1 MGKHTCSKG
10 KNKRTITQISDKEY
24 LVEGEA
30 DWIRFGCQFDS
41 LFITSANI
49 DNGPFLLVGDSFL
62 GKGKITR
69 IQNLS
74 ETKDRIFII
83 KVTIEPIGD

>member
-1 MGKHTCSKG
+1 MSKHTCSKG

-30 DWIRFGCQFDS
+30 DWIRFGCQFDLS
-41 LFITSANI
+41 FITSANI
-49 DNGPFLLVGDSFL
+49 QNGPFLLIGDTFL
-62 GKGKITR
+62 GKGRIVQ

-74 ETKDRIFII
+74 DAEDDDFII
-83 KVTIEPIGD
+83 KVTIEPIE